1 MAARAAAWRPS
12 ASCVSAPTLRASS
25 MWPETASTESSTSR
39 IRRSRASSA
48 FCDAS
53 WKLSRAARS
62 RPRSRKSAPRF
73 HASSARA
80 TDAPRFAASR
90 IASLV
95 PARCSRT
102 RSASRAW
109 ADSDARTRSWSSFS
123 STGGPWTN
131 ASRARSKSLRAA
143 TASESAESHGSN
155 SPCAARTAYDHDA
168 RRSWSVVRSAILEAS
183 WAALR
188 AASNRR
194 SWNRLRAWTSNSSTL
209 AKSKDESR
217 PRSAAARWSVGGAA
231 STSIRISAAS
241 GAPARAST
249 RSALFFRPCRLTRC
263 RSPISRSWRGFKRLR
278 RCSIRRRSASAR
290 IASPS
295 GRAMIV
301 SISRARSAWRP
312 RCPSSAGRT
321 RGGPR
326 RSRRTRGRLRCCSVC
341 GPGRVRFPPGGR
353 VRRRSRRSDRPRRR
367 IDRRGDGLSGRRRQR
382 LFSAAVFAS
391 FVSFR
396 SGPSV
401 FKDQGKLSFDY
412 LPDKLVH
419 RDQQTQRLFS
429 LLRPIVEAGASSNAF
444 LYGAVGTGKTHTAK
458 RFCLDF
464 RKYASEPNRAV
475 DWDLVNCRQRMGD
488 DAVLLRLLQHFDA
501 HFPERGFSIAEKM
514 ESLRKHLEKHR
525 LHFIVILD
533 EVDALLKKSGAD
545 LIYSF
550 ARIAEEGTTTKG
562 NISMILISQR
572 PNALDYMDAAAL
584 STFRRTNVVE
594 FPRYDRQ
601 ELEDIVHVR
610 VALAMHPGTV
620 DDDLVDLIADIA
632 SEFGDARY
640 GIELLEKAGM
650 LADEEHAEEVAAE
663 HVRGAKAQV
672 HPIEVEERLAL
683 LDVPKKLVLLS
694 IARKSRK
701 KAYITMGD
709 AEQAYALVCE
719 EYGEKPRAHTQFWK
733 YVKELDALGLVD
745 TKLSGKGEVGKT
757 TLISLPEVPA
767 RVLADNLERSL
778 KRR

>member
-1 MAARAAAWRPS
+1 MQSKRPRLDKSCAGPSRVRRPVAPQHLDRPLDLAELVGIAAGVGVMAARPGSVSLLDRRRRGPAATEPRRMDPDVLEAEDAEGRGD
-12 ASCVSAPTLRASS
+12 ALRLQVELAEVRED
-25 MWPETASTESSTSR
+25 PAG
-39 IRRSRASSA
+39 
-48 FCDAS
+48 
-53 WKLSRAARS
+53 
-62 RPRSRKSAPRF
+62 
-73 HASSARA
+73 
-80 TDAPRFAASR
+80 
-90 IASLV
+90 LV
-95 PARCSRT
+95 PAF
-102 RSASRAW
+102 
-109 ADSDARTRSWSSFS
+109 DAVALVI
-123 STGGPWTN
+123 PP
-131 ASRARSKSLRAA
+131 
-143 TASESAESHGSN
+143 ESA
-155 SPCAARTAYDHDA
+155 ARP
-168 RRSWSVVRSAILEAS
+168 VV
-183 WAALR
+183 
-188 AASNRR
+188 
-194 SWNRLRAWTSNSSTL
+194 
-209 AKSKDESR
+209 
-217 PRSAAARWSVGGAA
+217 AAAGEAEEAIGHADASTAGKMAFRVGG
-231 STSIRISAAS
+231 
-241 GAPARAST
+241 GKGY
-249 RSALFFRPCRLTRC
+249 F
-263 RSPISRSWRGFKRLR
+263 
-278 RCSIRRRSASAR
+278 
-290 IASPS
+290 
-295 GRAMIV
+295 
-301 SISRARSAWRP
+301 
-312 RCPSSAGRT
+312 
-321 RGGPR
+321 
-326 RSRRTRGRLRCCSVC
+326 SRRV
-341 GPGRVRFPPGGR
+341 RV
-353 VRRRSRRSDRPRRR
+353 V
-367 IDRRGDGLSGRRRQR
+367 
-382 LFSAAVFAS
+382 
-391 FVSFR
+391 VSFR

-412 LPDKLVH
+412 LPDKMVH
-419 RDQQTQRLFS
+419 RDAQTQRLFS

-444 LYGAVGTGKTHTAK
+444 LYGPVGTGKTHTAK

-464 RKYASEPNRAV
+464 RKYASESNRAL

-514 ESLRKHLEKHR
+514 ESLRKHLEKQR

-572 PNALDYMDAAAL
+572 PNALEYMDAAAL

-594 FPRYDRQ
+594 FPRYDEK
-601 ELEDIVHVR
+601 ELEDIVHGR

-640 GIELLEKAGM
+640 AIELLEKAGM
-650 LADEEHAEEVAAE
+650 LADEERAEEVAAE

-719 EYGEKPRAHTQFWK
+719 EYDEKPRAHTQFWK

-757 TLISLPEVPA
+757 TLISLPEIPA